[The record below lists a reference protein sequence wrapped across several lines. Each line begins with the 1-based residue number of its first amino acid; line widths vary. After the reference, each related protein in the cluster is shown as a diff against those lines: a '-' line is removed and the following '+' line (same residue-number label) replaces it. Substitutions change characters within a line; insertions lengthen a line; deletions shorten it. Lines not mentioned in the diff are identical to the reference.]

1 MNLRDILEGIK
12 RPLCTLPSNQTVDGA
27 IREMAGQNIAALII
41 TEGSRAVGIFTATD
55 IVRAY
60 VGDPAADLNRIPLRN
75 AMTSK
80 LITGHPDDS
89 VTSAAAMMLRR
100 KIRHLPVIAKDRI
113 LGMLTI
119 GELMEHRLAMLDVE
133 LSDLKEYIAHLHD
146 AAHD

>member
-12 RPLCTLPSNQTVDGA
+12 RPLCTLPSNQAVDGA
-27 IREMAGQNIAALII
+27 IRKMAGQNVAALIV

-55 IVRAY
+55 IIRAY
-60 VGDPAADLNRIPLRN
+60 VSDPAADLNRIRLRDT
-75 AMTSK
+75 MTSK

-89 VTSAAAMMLRR
+89 VTSAAAMMIRA
-100 KIRHLPVIAKDRI
+100 KIRHLPVIAQGRI

-119 GELMEHRLAMLDVE
+119 GELMEHRLAMLDGE
-133 LSDLKEYIAHLHD
+133 LNDLKEYIAHLHD